1 MKQTSTDEILGR
13 LTDAYSGL
21 SPQLRRAADYVLHNP
36 NEVGVHSM
44 RRIAASADVNP
55 NTLVRLA
62 RAVGFESY
70 QSFREPF
77 SQRLS
82 KGGEDFF
89 PDRARWLQSLAQGG
103 SEGLLY
109 RDMAATTLAN
119 VEQMFSG
126 TTPDELKRVAELIVA
141 SPDTYIMGVGSAHS
155 LAHLFWYVARMALDT
170 LHEVPRQGNLPIDD
184 LANIH
189 KGDVLLAMT
198 FSPYRADVVEA
209 VALARDRGATIVAIS
224 DSRTSPIALKA
235 DHVFVT
241 PTNTP
246 QFFPS
251 LSSGFA
257 LIETL
262 LAFVIAHAGEPAIE
276 NINRFHRA
284 RYRAGIYT
292 SGDWGSADRG
302 AEPNSSSESNAPN
315 ESNA

>member
-1 MKQTSTDEILGR
+1 MKQTSTDTILSR
-13 LTDAYSGL
+13 LTEAYTEL
-21 SPQLRRAADYVLHNP
+21 SPQLQRAADYVLHNP

-44 RRIAASADVNP
+44 RRIASSADVNP

-77 SQRLS
+77 SLRLS
-82 KGGEDFF
+82 RSGEDFF

-103 SEGLLY
+103 SDGLLF
-109 RDMAATTLAN
+109 RDMAATSLAN
-119 VEQMFSG
+119 VEQMFSAS
-126 TTPDELKRVAELIVA
+126 TPDEMRRVAELIVKA
-141 SPDTYIMGVGSAHS
+141 PDTYVLGVGSAHS
-155 LAHLFWYVARMALDT
+155 LAHLFWYIARMALDT

-189 KGDVLLAMT
+189 KTDVLIAMT
-198 FSPYRADVVEA
+198 FAPYRTDVVEA
-209 VALARDRGATIVAIS
+209 VNLARERGATIVAIS
-224 DSRTSPIALKA
+224 DSRTSPIALQA

-251 LSSGFA
+251 LSAGFV

-262 LAFVIAHAGEPAIE
+262 LAFVIANAGDEAVE

-284 RYRAGIYT
+284 RFRAGMYVD
-292 SGDWGSADRG
+292 SGTDS
-302 AEPNSSSESNAPN
+302 
-315 ESNA
+315 